1 MRVRVRVCEAGGG
14 DGRRWRHVWVS
25 KGTYPGMFDMLSPT
39 AAMMEQ
45 SSMTDTL
52 LTMPCFSS

>member
-1 MRVRVRVCEAGGG
+1 
-14 DGRRWRHVWVS
+14 
-25 KGTYPGMFDMLSPT
+25 MFDMLSPT